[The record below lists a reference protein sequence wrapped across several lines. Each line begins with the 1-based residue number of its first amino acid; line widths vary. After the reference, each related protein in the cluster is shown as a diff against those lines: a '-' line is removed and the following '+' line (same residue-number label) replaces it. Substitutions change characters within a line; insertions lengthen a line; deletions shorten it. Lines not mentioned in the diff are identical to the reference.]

1 MIMVLRKSDQKFIQD
16 NSKEIMEKMKE
27 YRAITGKGW
36 HPFNYELGYANMKEW
51 YDALVKEV
59 RALQE

>member
-1 MIMVLRKSDQKFIQD
+1 MVLRKSDQRFIQD

-27 YRAITGKGW
+27 YHALTGKIW

-51 YDALVKEV
+51 YDALLGEIKS
-59 RALQE
+59 LQK